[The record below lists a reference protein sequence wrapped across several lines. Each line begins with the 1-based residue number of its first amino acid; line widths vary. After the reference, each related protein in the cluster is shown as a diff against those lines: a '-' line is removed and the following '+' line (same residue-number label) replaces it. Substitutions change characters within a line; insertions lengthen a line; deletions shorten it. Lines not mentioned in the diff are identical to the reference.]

1 MPLREKREKGKQ
13 EGKGWNKLCSASVGY
28 SWDIRL
34 ELEQWAMLVLA
45 GDGDTGVKPIEWF
58 PRGSLDC

>member
-1 MPLREKREKGKQ
+1 MEQAVLSE
-13 EGKGWNKLCSASVGY
+13 CGY

-34 ELEQWAMLVLA
+34 ELEQWVMLVLA

-58 PRGSLDC
+58 PRGSLGC